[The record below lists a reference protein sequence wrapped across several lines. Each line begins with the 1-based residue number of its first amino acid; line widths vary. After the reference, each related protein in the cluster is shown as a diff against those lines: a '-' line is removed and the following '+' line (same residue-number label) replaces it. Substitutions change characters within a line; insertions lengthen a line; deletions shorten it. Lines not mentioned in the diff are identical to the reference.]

1 MFSRLARSYLARL
14 LYFFLILL
22 LWSSKNIL
30 CNLVYWQ
37 PPWYSMVK
45 NLTLG
50 TAEGV
55 VRCKGSLNVP
65 EKGEHIFPRK
75 TTKFS
80 GVA

>member
-1 MFSRLARSYLARL
+1 
-14 LYFFLILL
+14 
-22 LWSSKNIL
+22 
-30 CNLVYWQ
+30 
-37 PPWYSMVK
+37 MVK